1 MMTAISMMMTTKAK
15 MNNSGQTCLRMTIS
29 GRVQGVGFRYYV
41 VECAQTLGINGWV
54 RNTWDGKVE
63 LAAEGPRPD
72 LETLRDRARQG
83 PPASFVTDVQESWE
97 PAVGK
102 FSRFYV
108 ASSS

>member
-1 MMTAISMMMTTKAK
+1 MTAILTMTTTKVT
-15 MNNSGQTCLRMTIS
+15 MIESGQALLRMTVS

-41 VECAQTLGINGWV
+41 VECAQNLGINGWV

-72 LETLRDRARQG
+72 LEFLRERVRQG

-97 PAVGK
+97 PADGK

-108 ASSS
+108 ASSY

>member
-1 MMTAISMMMTTKAK
+1 MIET
-15 MNNSGQTCLRMTIS
+15 GQACLRMTVS

-72 LETLRDRARQG
+72 LEILRDRVRQG
-83 PPASFVTDVQESWE
+83 PPASFVADVQESWE
-97 PAVGK
+97 PPAGK